1 RDSSDGYTVPYL
13 VAGCISLIGALI
25 FTTSGPAEVT
35 D

>member
-1 RDSSDGYTVPYL
+1 VPYL

-25 FTTSGPAEVT
+25 FTTSGPAEVA